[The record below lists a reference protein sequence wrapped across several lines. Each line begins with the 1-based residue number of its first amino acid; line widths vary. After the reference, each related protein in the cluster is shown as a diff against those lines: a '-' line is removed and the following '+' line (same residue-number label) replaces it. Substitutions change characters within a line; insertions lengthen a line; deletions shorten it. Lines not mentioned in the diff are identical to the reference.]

1 MAHGSIL
8 ICTAKA
14 MVKQKH
20 EPGPP
25 MTLGNMREQG
35 VQHLVVSCLNYLCG
49 HTALIDVSTY
59 PAGIEIPALAQR
71 MKCGKC
77 GGKRV
82 DVRPNWKE

>member
-1 MAHGSIL
+1 
-8 ICTAKA
+8 
-14 MVKQKH
+14 
-20 EPGPP
+20 

-35 VQHLVVSCLNYLCG
+35 VMHRSAHCLNHMCR

-59 PAGIEIPALAQR
+59 PAGIEIPALARR

-82 DVRPNWKE
+82 DVRPNWKEAGRIQDWRGRPAGES